1 MSFQNVGT
9 YNAGVF
15 TPKAAGPAPVGGV
28 PVMDADGI
36 ASGGAFLVS
45 ELEKR
50 DPLIRKPL
58 TSFTYPRDIV
68 IQTGGG
74 WVDYVSAMSVAYG
87 ITGGAVNSPVTAAGA
102 NGIPVVQAS
111 VDKGVYKAHVFAAAL
126 RVMFQDMQ
134 RANYIGR
141 SLDNLLQDGVRM
153 AYDKH
158 MDANG
163 YVGIGDYGTTGLV
176 NNPDATETTAVN
188 GAKGTAAW
196 ATKTP
201 QEILKDVNDAI
212 TSVWAA
218 NEYDETA
225 VPNHI
230 LIPYE
235 QYNYILTTMVTD
247 LATETIYDF
256 LLKNNAAAKNGGSLF
271 IGATRWC
278 KGAGTGDKDRMV
290 VYVNHERFVKMD
302 ELVPMSR
309 IMSAPS
315 RERIYRNGRAGG
327 FRRADSK
334 ADGDLRG
341 LRCVCPG
348 RAGAAYPGPGLRHP
362 AGRGAQFGAGA
373 DPHDCPDHRGV
384 YGRHHRGDAGA
395 GQRGKGHCG
404 GGQERHAWGGGGD
417 QRPV

>member
-15 TPKAAGPAPVGGV
+15 TPKAVGSAPVGGV

-87 ITGGAVNSPVTAAGA
+87 ITGGAVNSPVTAGGA

-153 AYDKH
+153 AYDKY

-188 GAKGTAAW
+188 GAKGTATW

-256 LLKNNAAAKNGGSLF
+256 LLKNNASAKNGGSLF

-278 KGAGTGDKDRMV
+278 KGAGTEDKDRMV

-309 IMSAPS
+309 IMSAPNVS
-315 RERIYRNGRAGG
+315 NVCYDTAYMANLSEVQLFYPTSILYV
-327 FRRADSK
+327 
-334 ADGDLRG
+334 DGI
-341 LRCVCPG
+341 
-348 RAGAAYPGPGLRHP
+348 
-362 AGRGAQFGAGA
+362 
-373 DPHDCPDHRGV
+373 
-384 YGRHHRGDAGA
+384 
-395 GQRGKGHCG
+395 
-404 GGQERHAWGGGGD
+404 
-417 QRPV
+417 

>member
-1 MSFQNVGT
+1 
-9 YNAGVF
+9 
-15 TPKAAGPAPVGGV
+15 
-28 PVMDADGI
+28 
-36 ASGGAFLVS
+36 
-45 ELEKR
+45 
-50 DPLIRKPL
+50 
-58 TSFTYPRDIV
+58 
-68 IQTGGG
+68 
-74 WVDYVSAMSVAYG
+74 
-87 ITGGAVNSPVTAAGA
+87 
-102 NGIPVVQAS
+102 
-111 VDKGVYKAHVFAAAL
+111 
-126 RVMFQDMQ
+126 
-134 RANYIGR
+134 
-141 SLDNLLQDGVRM
+141 
-153 AYDKH
+153 

-218 NEYDETA
+218 NEYNETA

-309 IMSAPS
+309 IMSAPNVANVCYDTAYMANLS
-315 RERIYRNGRAGG
+315 EVQIFYPT
-327 FRRADSK
+327 SILYV
-334 ADGDLRG
+334 DGI
-341 LRCVCPG
+341 
-348 RAGAAYPGPGLRHP
+348 
-362 AGRGAQFGAGA
+362 
-373 DPHDCPDHRGV
+373 
-384 YGRHHRGDAGA
+384 
-395 GQRGKGHCG
+395 
-404 GGQERHAWGGGGD
+404 
-417 QRPV
+417 